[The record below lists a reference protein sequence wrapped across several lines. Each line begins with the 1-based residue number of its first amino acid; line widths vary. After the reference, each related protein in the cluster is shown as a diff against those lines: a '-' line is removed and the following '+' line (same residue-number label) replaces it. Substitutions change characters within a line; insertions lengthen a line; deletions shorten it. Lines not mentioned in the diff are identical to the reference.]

1 MMDMSLEEIK
11 ESSELFTALID
22 MINERKMKSNF
33 VYAVLAKL
41 TVLYA
46 LNDGDKE
53 EFMHRMGFVY
63 DFEKLMKPESD
74 EVH

>member
-1 MMDMSLEEIK
+1 MDMSLEEIK
-11 ESSELFTALID
+11 VSSELFTAMID
-22 MINERKMKSNF
+22 LINERKINPQF

-53 EFMHRMGFVY
+53 EFMNRMAFVY
-63 DFEKLMKPESD
+63 DYEKLMKPDSD